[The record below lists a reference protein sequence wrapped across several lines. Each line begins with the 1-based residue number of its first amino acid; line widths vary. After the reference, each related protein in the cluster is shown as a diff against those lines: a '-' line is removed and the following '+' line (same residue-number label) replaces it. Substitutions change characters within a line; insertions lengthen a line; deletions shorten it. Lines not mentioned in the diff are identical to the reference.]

1 MRDRYAFEG
10 KPLEWPRWSNWA
22 VIAIVLGSIA
32 TIAATLNDIW

>member
-10 KPLEWPRWSNWA
+10 KPLDWPAWSTWA
-22 VIAIVLGSIA
+22 VIAIVLSAIA